1 MSQQPLVAPNQLAA
15 SIRLLRPT
23 PPATRLTVW
32 PFVALYAVLAAL
44 LADPTMLWPAW
55 AYEDYAAFIDFFHAV
70 SIPAVAILHALSWF
84 LTKWVVAFG
93 AFVNYTDVGHDT
105 KEATHCLVVPMP
117 HKGETHI
124 APIAQLPSGSR
135 RRYFEYQQCK
145 FFFDGTVFSPPTYPD
160 SLPVQT
166 YFDQLAQGGL
176 GAVKDGVT
184 DTVAVAAVIEAQL
197 ERFGPNY
204 AENRIPDFQTV
215 LFDHLVSPFYVF
227 QIFCVLLLVLDEYWL
242 FAVFNGFMITML
254 ECIQVMQRRRSM
266 QSMNDMGSCP
276 PFPVD
281 VRRNGKVVT
290 VSCRDLLPLD
300 VVHLTFTG
308 SQQCVVPADMV
319 LVRGSAVVNEAML
332 TGESTPQMK
341 EGLPPVSMST
351 ANAMAEPLCPRLH
364 GHHMVF
370 GGTQILS
377 ASAGGSGADSSG
389 NDGGSSA
396 ASSAGLPDVA
406 IGIVIRTGFETKQGE
421 LIRTI
426 QHSQRR
432 VAQNAGEAFA
442 LIGVLLCF
450 AIAASVYVLQRG
462 LANPTKSRW
471 KLFLTCTQ
479 ILTTVVPPELP
490 LQLTLAATQSMMA
503 LMKMNIFCTEPFRI
517 PVAGK
522 VDTCCFDKTGTIT
535 TDEMLF
541 YGVDM
546 VDGHGTRRLPSAAA
560 PVAGTKPNSPAPSS
574 NASNWLNP
582 RSEMVLAGCH
592 SLVGIDAENS
602 AGDAMEK
609 ACVDSLGW
617 RITRPGYL
625 VKGEGSRARRSL
637 SIVTRFLFNPVLRR
651 MSCIIGDEHGEKF
664 SVVKGSPEAMRPLF
678 RFVPDEYPSACRR
691 LTMAGFRV
699 IALGYREIP
708 LAQRSKAALDELT
721 RDDVERELLFAGFA
735 VFECPLKKDA
745 KETMSQLTKSQHRL
759 AMITGDNL
767 QTAVAVARE
776 IDMLLVKGV
785 PSTSSC
791 SSSAGGGDARG
802 GRARV
807 LVAVPT
813 SGAIDRAAAFGGAT
827 ASALSTLVGWRDVD
841 EDEGPLVDQ
850 PSKDDELC
858 VDADLLKSDDIL
870 NAILGPRSPY
880 AERIV
885 VWARSAPHQ
894 KEAIIGCLKTHHH
907 SIVLMAGDGT
917 NDMGGLKQADV
928 GVAVLNSALV
938 LQNMSAASSNGSPP
952 AVAGTVAASSVTSA
966 GGTQVTLTPGPYP
979 YLPVPPEPANPGQDA
994 PFTVQMKYQFA
1005 MAKRNAAVLQNQRIE
1020 KLNQQGG
1027 DARKK
1032 QQDAA
1037 LQAKERMESVFNSM
1051 LEEDKTGGIPVVK
1064 LGDASIAAPFT
1075 CKSRRLT
1082 ALCDIL
1088 RLGRATI
1095 ATTMQ
1100 MYKIMAINCL
1110 VSAYSMGVLFS
1121 DGVKF
1126 GQAQQIASSIVITA
1140 TYLTFLRAQ
1149 PLPFLAADRPVGRI
1163 FHPYMI
1169 VSIFGQF
1176 AVHLYSLMQSVE
1188 LVHSVEPDALMTARG
1203 DDADPSADVA
1213 PTLLNSI
1220 VFLMSLLTMA
1230 ATFAVNYQGYPFMT
1244 PLLKNRP
1251 FLYALL
1257 ANMALVLY
1265 LASEYDPETNE
1276 MLGIVKF
1283 PSDEFRMQLFYLI
1296 SMDVLGSFLV
1306 EKVARL
1312 TLGRWIR

>member
-503 LMKMNIFCTEPFRI
+503 LMKMNIFCRAVSYPRGGQSRH
-517 PVAGK
+517 VLLRQDRNDHDRRNA
-522 VDTCCFDKTGTIT
+522 
-535 TDEMLF
+535 LLWR
-541 YGVDM
+541 
-546 VDGHGTRRLPSAAA
+546 GHGGRPRYAPTSLGGGARRRDEAEQPCAVIERLELAESTIRNGARRLPLPGGHRRRKQRWRRHGKGLRGLPRLAHHAAGIPRERGGQPRSAQPFHRDALSLQSCAAA
-560 PVAGTKPNSPAPSS
+560 HV
-574 NASNWLNP
+574 
-582 RSEMVLAGCH
+582 VH
-592 SLVGIDAENS
+592 H
-602 AGDAMEK
+602 
-609 ACVDSLGW
+609 W
-617 RITRPGYL
+617 R
-625 VKGEGSRARRSL
+625 
-637 SIVTRFLFNPVLRR
+637 
-651 MSCIIGDEHGEKF
+651 
-664 SVVKGSPEAMRPLF
+664 
-678 RFVPDEYPSACRR
+678 
-691 LTMAGFRV
+691 
-699 IALGYREIP
+699 
-708 LAQRSKAALDELT
+708 
-721 RDDVERELLFAGFA
+721 
-735 VFECPLKKDA
+735 
-745 KETMSQLTKSQHRL
+745 
-759 AMITGDNL
+759 
-767 QTAVAVARE
+767 
-776 IDMLLVKGV
+776 
-785 PSTSSC
+785 
-791 SSSAGGGDARG
+791 
-802 GRARV
+802 
-807 LVAVPT
+807 
-813 SGAIDRAAAFGGAT
+813 
-827 ASALSTLVGWRDVD
+827 
-841 EDEGPLVDQ
+841 
-850 PSKDDELC
+850 
-858 VDADLLKSDDIL
+858 
-870 NAILGPRSPY
+870 
-880 AERIV
+880 
-885 VWARSAPHQ
+885 
-894 KEAIIGCLKTHHH
+894 
-907 SIVLMAGDGT
+907 
-917 NDMGGLKQADV
+917 
-928 GVAVLNSALV
+928 
-938 LQNMSAASSNGSPP
+938 
-952 AVAGTVAASSVTSA
+952 
-966 GGTQVTLTPGPYP
+966 
-979 YLPVPPEPANPGQDA
+979 
-994 PFTVQMKYQFA
+994 
-1005 MAKRNAAVLQNQRIE
+1005 
-1020 KLNQQGG
+1020 
-1027 DARKK
+1027 
-1032 QQDAA
+1032 
-1037 LQAKERMESVFNSM
+1037 
-1051 LEEDKTGGIPVVK
+1051 
-1064 LGDASIAAPFT
+1064 
-1075 CKSRRLT
+1075 
-1082 ALCDIL
+1082 
-1088 RLGRATI
+1088 
-1095 ATTMQ
+1095 
-1100 MYKIMAINCL
+1100 
-1110 VSAYSMGVLFS
+1110 
-1121 DGVKF
+1121 
-1126 GQAQQIASSIVITA
+1126 
-1140 TYLTFLRAQ
+1140 
-1149 PLPFLAADRPVGRI
+1149 
-1163 FHPYMI
+1163 
-1169 VSIFGQF
+1169 
-1176 AVHLYSLMQSVE
+1176 
-1188 LVHSVEPDALMTARG
+1188 
-1203 DDADPSADVA
+1203 
-1213 PTLLNSI
+1213 
-1220 VFLMSLLTMA
+1220 
-1230 ATFAVNYQGYPFMT
+1230 
-1244 PLLKNRP
+1244 
-1251 FLYALL
+1251 
-1257 ANMALVLY
+1257 
-1265 LASEYDPETNE
+1265 
-1276 MLGIVKF
+1276 
-1283 PSDEFRMQLFYLI
+1283 
-1296 SMDVLGSFLV
+1296 
-1306 EKVARL
+1306 
-1312 TLGRWIR
+1312 